1 MPIID
6 NKNII
11 LTGFMATGKT
21 TVGKL
26 LAKKLNRD
34 FIDTDQ
40 LIEARQGQSIPEIF
54 ANLGEAAFRQMEA
67 DIALELGAN
76 EGLIISTG
84 GRLMLDPANVA
95 ALSSKGRI
103 FCLIAAPEEILSRLK
118 EDKNNPRPLLNTP
131 NQEEQIIE
139 LLLERQQGYKS
150 FHQLATDGKQ
160 PAEVAENLL
169 EFLEKNRTVDD
180 CPPC

>member
-26 LAKKLNRD
+26 LAKKLNRE
-34 FIDTDQ
+34 FVDTDQ

-54 ANLGEAAFRQMEA
+54 ADLGEAAFRQMEG
-67 DIALELGAN
+67 DIALELGER

-95 ALSSKGRI
+95 TLSRKGRV
-103 FCLIAAPEEILSRLK
+103 FCLVATPEEIVSRLR
-118 EDKNNPRPLLNTP
+118 EDKNNPRPLLDTP
-131 NQEEQIIE
+131 SPEKQIIE
-139 LLLERQQGYKS
+139 LLREREKGYQPFLK
-150 FHQLATDGKQ
+150 LATDGKQ
-160 PAEVAENLL
+160 PAEVALDLL
-169 EFLEKNRTVDD
+169 LFIEKNQDS
-180 CPPC
+180 